1 MANSQHPE
9 RMDVPAGPVGKSEH
23 RPMSTSW
30 LWPQDLPKGL
40 RVLVV
45 DDNETAAQTLAVALD
60 VLGQI
65 SRVALDGRGALASLD
80 QFQPD
85 LVMLDLGM
93 PGMDGLE
100 VARAIR
106 ADESHREVRLV
117 ALTGWGSP
125 EDRRQTRIAGFDRHF
140 TKPIGL
146 DELELILRETKA
158 RVGTE

>member
-1 MANSQHPE
+1 MQNQSTEQ
-9 RMDVPAGPVGKSEH
+9 

-40 RVLVV
+40 KVLVV

-65 SRVALDGRGALASLD
+65 SRVALDGKSAIEVLD
-80 QFQPD
+80 QFKPD
-85 LVMLDLGM
+85 LVVLDLGM

-100 VARAIR
+100 VAREIR
-106 ADESHREVRLV
+106 RSAFHADVRLV

-125 EDRRQTRIAGFDRHF
+125 EDRKQTRIAGFDRHF

-146 DELELILRETKA
+146 DELGLILRETRSRDA
-158 RVGTE
+158 A